1 VHNLSRLSFVNV
13 TVLSLKLQEEQVIAN
28 RERDATAQLPLQNA
42 QLQPERRILG
52 FKPKLRLEWQESQS
66 QNKTSRPIIARR

>member
-1 VHNLSRLSFVNV
+1 V
-13 TVLSLKLQEEQVIAN
+13 TVLSLKLQEEQLIDN

-52 FKPKLRLEWQESQS
+52 FNPKLRLELQ
-66 QNKTSRPIIARR
+66 

>member
-1 VHNLSRLSFVNV
+1 MGATRHI
-13 TVLSLKLQEEQVIAN
+13 VIVEDEPDLAHLVALN
-28 RERDATAQLPLQNA
+28 AQLPLQNA